1 VTPVVLDGLAEG
13 QRQSWL
19 GLLEVARVHPD
30 GWCLVGGQM
39 VYLLCRER
47 SFAPVR
53 LTNDSDLALDGRAH
67 PNVLHDFTAALVS
80 VGFVPAGESP
90 EGHQHRWVRDL
101 ASIDLLIPQDVGGAA
116 ASRRGVSGGTTLQ
129 TPGAQQAI
137 TRSEPVAV
145 QVGGT
150 GGTVRRPNMLGALVA
165 KAVAYSVWND
175 QARHRHLSDF
185 AVLAAMARRADRLA
199 EQMNARDRRYLAPAL
214 LALSQSR
221 PLWAGIEGAD
231 RAVEALQRLIA
242 SAPDGAASPGP
253 VGASPGVAPIDL

>member
-30 GWCLVGGQM
+30 CWCLVGGQM
-39 VYLLCRER
+39 VYLICRER

-53 LTNDSDLALDGRAH
+53 LTNDSDLALDVRAH
-67 PNVLHDFTAALVS
+67 PNVLHDLTAALVS

-116 ASRRGVSGGTTLQ
+116 ASRRGVGGGTTLQ
-129 TPGAQQAI
+129 APGAQQAI
-137 TRSEPVAV
+137 TRSEPVTV

-150 GGTVRRPNMLGALVA
+150 VGTVRRPNMLGALVA
-165 KAVAYSVWND
+165 KAAAYSVWND
-175 QARHRHLSDF
+175 AAPQRHLSDF
-185 AVLAAMARRADRLA
+185 AVLAAMAGRADRLA
-199 EQMNARDRRYLAPAL
+199 EQMSARDRRYLAAAL

-231 RAVEALQRLIA
+231 RAVEALRGLIA
-242 SAPDGAASPGP
+242 SPAAGAASPKGA
-253 VGASPGVAPIDL
+253 GASAKRPPIDL

>member
-1 VTPVVLDGLAEG
+1 M
-13 QRQSWL
+13 
-19 GLLEVARVHPD
+19 HPD

-39 VYLLCRER
+39 VYLICRER

-53 LTNDSDLALDGRAH
+53 LTNDSDLVLDVRAH

-80 VGFVPAGESP
+80 VGFVPAGQSL

-101 ASIDLLIPQDVGGAA
+101 ASIDLLIPRDVGGAA
-116 ASRRGVSGGTTLQ
+116 ASRRAVSGGTTLQ
-129 TPGAQQAI
+129 APGVQQAI
-137 TRSEPVAV
+137 TRSEPVTV

-150 GGTVRRPNMLGALVA
+150 VGTVRHPNMLGALVA
-165 KAVAYSVWND
+165 KAAAYSVWND
-175 QARHRHLSDF
+175 LGRHRHLSDF
-185 AVLAAMARRADRLA
+185 AALAAMARRADRLA

-231 RAVEALQRLIA
+231 RAVEALGRLMA
-242 SAPDGAASPGP
+242 FT
-253 VGASPGVAPIDL
+253 PGVAAQPMAGGSVAGAPAT

>member
-39 VYLLCRER
+39 VYLICRER

-53 LTNDSDLALDGRAH
+53 LTNDSDLALDVRAH
-67 PNVLHDFTAALVS
+67 PNVLHDFTAALAS
-80 VGFVPAGESP
+80 VGFAPAGESP

-101 ASIDLLIPQDVGGAA
+101 ASIDLLIPHDVGAPA

-129 TPGAQQAI
+129 APGAQQAI
-137 TRSEPVAV
+137 TRCEPVTV
-145 QVGGT
+145 QVGGMV
-150 GGTVRRPNMLGALVA
+150 GIVRRPNLFGALVA
-165 KAVAYSVWND
+165 KAAAYSVWND
-175 QARHRHLSDF
+175 PARQRHLSDCV
-185 AVLAAMARRADRLA
+185 VLAAMARRADRLA

-231 RAVEALQRLIA
+231 RAVEALGRLV
-242 SAPDGAASPGP
+242 ASPAAGAVGP
-253 VGASPGVAPIDL
+253 EGAGASPKRPPIDL